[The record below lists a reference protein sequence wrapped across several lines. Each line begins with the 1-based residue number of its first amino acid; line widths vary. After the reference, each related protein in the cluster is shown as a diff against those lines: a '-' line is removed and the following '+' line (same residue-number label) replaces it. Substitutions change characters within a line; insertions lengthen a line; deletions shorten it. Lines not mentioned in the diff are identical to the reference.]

1 MAIKEGWALRMPDT
15 TISFVDQPLQTLL
28 KTRIDYPGANLDLS
42 VAYISA
48 IGVAWLQPLFKS
60 AKQKRVIVG
69 ASAIN
74 RVGALEALRELGV
87 EVYVYV
93 TRPGTI
99 FHPKIYY
106 GSANSAAWA
115 MIGSSN
121 LTQSGL
127 SLNVERNL
135 FITGQRVANPFTSIE
150 MQLESFRS
158 QSYIFD
164 DIKDEMVRVEGRTKE
179 NRTDEEYIK
188 ILAAFGVKPKVKLE
202 SVIPNEI
209 VQLSIEAIFDLAKNA
224 ILVHA
229 YQMLLLLVLL
239 KYAKEGNPFLI
250 EDAANCFIQF
260 YRLRVEAG
268 LPAELNR
275 GSKIAEVNKP
285 KNFIPSKMGKIIMI
299 DPFPRFERRGLL
311 DVSED
316 KKYFIINPALL
327 EALTPSNMEELRS
340 IAIRQLAKYFREDA
354 TTIEAMVT
362 LAIG

>member
-1 MAIKEGWALRMPDT
+1 MPDT
-15 TISFVDQPLQTLL
+15 TISLVDQPLQTLL
-28 KTRIDYPGANLDLS
+28 NAGIDYPGANLDLS

-60 AKQKRVIVG
+60 AKLKRAIVG
-69 ASAIN
+69 SSAIN
-74 RVGALEALRELGV
+74 RVNALEALRELEV

-93 TRPGTI
+93 TQPRTI

-121 LTQSGL
+121 LTQNGL

-150 MQLESFRS
+150 TQLESFRA

-164 DIKDEMVRVEGRTKE
+164 DIKDEMIRVEGRMRE

-188 ILAAFGVKPKVKLE
+188 QLAYFGVKPKKTFE

-209 VQLSIEAIFDLAKNA
+209 VQLSIEAIFDFAKNT

-239 KYAKEGNPFLI
+239 KCVKEGNSFLI
-250 EDAANCFIQF
+250 EDAANCFI
-260 YRLRVEAG
+260 
-268 LPAELNR
+268 
-275 GSKIAEVNKP
+275 
-285 KNFIPSKMGKIIMI
+285 
-299 DPFPRFERRGLL
+299 
-311 DVSED
+311 
-316 KKYFIINPALL
+316 
-327 EALTPSNMEELRS
+327 
-340 IAIRQLAKYFREDA
+340 
-354 TTIEAMVT
+354 
-362 LAIG
+362 